1 MNSKERKIDLCKKVW
16 ELAVSE
22 LLLEFRFLDLVT
34 GRIDFKEDEKS
45 KLFGIDGTTIYYEPS
60 NFLDYALNGQ
70 EYVNRAYLHMIFH
83 GLFYHIFYKEE
94 SPNWNLSCDIAVEY
108 VLDYFMKLPIT
119 QEKRDFYQELENEG
133 LSITAQSIVSYLDK
147 TEFDFER
154 LEKIFKVDDHTIWKR
169 NSNESTGKG
178 NLITMQQTWQSL
190 AVRLKKR
197 KESKKPTIGKKSG
210 NLTESLA
217 VEKKKRQDY
226 RKYLEQFMYSKE
238 DVVLDLDSFD
248 YIPYMYGLELYK
260 NMPLIEPL
268 EYKEVTR
275 LEELAIAIDTS
286 GSCSGKLVKM
296 FLEETWSILR
306 QKDSFFKK
314 FNLHI
319 IQCDCSIQEDKLI
332 TSKEDMEYYIKHL
345 TVKGFGGTNFCPV
358 FTYIEELKQKGQ
370 FKKLKGL
377 LYFTDGYG
385 TFPNKRP
392 DFEVAF
398 IVPEEDYADVHLP
411 FWAKRITISRRFF
424 NEH

>member
-1 MNSKERKIDLCKKVW
+1 MNSKERKIELCKEVW

-22 LLLEFRFLDLVT
+22 LLLEFRFLDLVI
-34 GRIDFKEDEKS
+34 GKICFKNKEDVN
-45 KLFGIDGTTIYYEPS
+45 LFGLDGMIIYYQPDE
-60 NFLDYALNGQ
+60 FLNYALKGQ
-70 EYVNRAYLHMIFH
+70 ECVNRAYLHMIFH

-94 SPNWNLSCDIAVEY
+94 SPLWDLACDIAVEY
-108 VLDYFMKLPIT
+108 VIDHFMKLPIT
-119 QEKRDFYQELENEG
+119 QVKRDFYQELEKEG
-133 LSITAQSIVSYLDK
+133 LSITAQSVTSYLNNK
-147 TEFDFER
+147 KFDFDR
-154 LEKIFKVDDHTIWKR
+154 LEKIFKVDDHTIWKE
-169 NSNESTGKG
+169 NESISTFMT
-178 NLITMQQTWQSL
+178 LQQTWQGL
-190 AVRLKKR
+190 AVQLKKR
-197 KESKKPTIGKKSG
+197 KESKRPTVGKRSG
-210 NLTESLA
+210 NLIESLE

-226 RKYLEQFMYSKE
+226 RKYLERFMYSRE

-286 GSCSGKLVKM
+286 GSCSGKLVKL

-345 TVKGFGGTNFCPV
+345 MVKGFGGTNFCPV
-358 FTYIEELKQKGQ
+358 FTYIEELKKKGQ